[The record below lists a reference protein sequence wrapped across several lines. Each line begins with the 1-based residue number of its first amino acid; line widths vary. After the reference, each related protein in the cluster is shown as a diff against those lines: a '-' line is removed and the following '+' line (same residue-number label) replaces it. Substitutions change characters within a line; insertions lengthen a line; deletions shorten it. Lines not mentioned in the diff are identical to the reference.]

1 MEATAS
7 CGCGVQRVFSP
18 ALVEQRSM
26 NFLGVDVGFA
36 TSSLTTGLA
45 WRIGDEVGATKTG
58 TSWKRRREVLPSG
71 ITYSIAALDA
81 PILPEHE
88 EQSHRGCE
96 SIFYGGAFWN
106 RCRPGL
112 SHHGRALGLRRAGA
126 DAASQFATVVSGLD
140 LVSELQVRRNCAIVE
155 AFPNTFLGV
164 LLPEAIYED
173 RDFGFSERKSDWM
186 YRKVAER
193 GIFRKLL
200 IQLRWTEPGTI
211 TQFHDQAGLDGNS
224 PCSARHLS
232 VCSQLD
238 SLLRA
243 TQWLLVTRRTDGSGY
258 HLRGFGKSGLG
269 LPYVSNF
276 TNSRAENFRWSMF
289 GKVSFSLRQ
298 HAVHSLKRRSQADDS
313 ATKTCYKRR
322 QGDPNNP

>member
-1 MEATAS
+1 
-7 CGCGVQRVFSP
+7 
-18 ALVEQRSM
+18 M

-200 IQLRWTEPGTI
+200 IQLGWTEPGTI
-211 TQFHDQAGLDGNS
+211 TQFHDQAGLDGNHDVRAALICLLTAGFAAS
-224 PCSARHLS
+224 GNAVVIGDPTHGWFWLPPKRFWEEWAWTALRQQLHKLKSGKFPMVDVWKGQFFAAPICSSLAERDAARLMTALQRHATNA
-232 VCSQLD
+232 D
-238 SLLRA
+238 RA
-243 TQWLLVTRRTDGSGY
+243 T
-258 HLRGFGKSGLG
+258 
-269 LPYVSNF
+269 
-276 TNSRAENFRWSMF
+276 E
-289 GKVSFSLRQ
+289 
-298 HAVHSLKRRSQADDS
+298 
-313 ATKTCYKRR
+313 
-322 QGDPNNP
+322 